1 MRPSNSEKIKQFL
14 SKRFAAKPAGPG
26 QPQREA
32 RELRRLETLIDTV
45 FAIVIVVI
53 VIDLP
58 APEESIA
65 FDLASFIAFQVNSL
79 LIAMLGIIVVLV
91 YWFQSNLLLGNLD
104 RTNGAH
110 AALSLL
116 QIFLVLVY
124 LLSVSLGISVGNEPL
139 ILAVQ
144 SIAAALV
151 GFAAAGAWWYASYKR
166 RLLTPDIS
174 DNEVAALRLRVLAE
188 PLTALLT
195 LALVYVS
202 AMAWELGW
210 FAYPLIAAM
219 LRKTGVGSAA
229 DPVAAPA
236 PAVSDEESQEASK

>member
-1 MRPSNSEKIKQFL
+1 MKRL
-14 SKRFAAKPAGPG
+14 VSKMFKARPAGSG
-26 QPQREA
+26 QLQREA

-58 APEESIA
+58 APEKSAA
-65 FDLASFIAFQVNSL
+65 FDLASFVVFRLNSL
-79 LIAMLGIIVVLV
+79 TLAMLGVIVALV
-91 YWFQSNLLLGNLD
+91 YWFQSNLLLGNLN

-116 QIFLVLVY
+116 QICLVLIY
-124 LLSVSLGISVGNEPL
+124 LLAVSLGISVGNEPL

-151 GFAAAGAWWYASYKR
+151 GFAAAAAWWYASYKR

-174 DNEVAALRLRVLAE
+174 DDEVSALRLRVLAE

-195 LALVYVS
+195 LALAYVN
-202 AMAWELGW
+202 AVAWELGW
-210 FAYPLIAAM
+210 LAYPLIAAM
-219 LRKTGVGSAA
+219 LRKTGVGSSTG
-229 DPVAAPA
+229 PVPE
-236 PAVSDEESQEASK
+236 PETSEEES

>member
-174 DNEVAALRLRVLAE
+174 DDEVAALRLRVLAE

-219 LRKTGVGSAA
+219 LRKTGVGSTA

-236 PAVSDEESQEASK
+236 PAANDEESQEASK

>member
-1 MRPSNSEKIKQFL
+1 MRSSYYEKIKRFV
-14 SKRFAAKPAGPG
+14 SKRFASKPAGPG
-26 QPQREA
+26 QLQRQG

-53 VIDLP
+53 VLDLP
-58 APEESIA
+58 APDESIA
-65 FDLASFIAFQVNSL
+65 FDLASFVAFRIQSL
-79 LIAMLGIIVVLV
+79 VIAMLGVIVILV

-104 RTNGAH
+104 HTDGAH
-110 AALSLL
+110 GALSLL

-124 LLSVSLGISVGNEPL
+124 LLSISLGISVGNDPL

-151 GFAAAGAWWYASYKR
+151 GFAAAAAWWYASYKR
-166 RLLTPDIS
+166 RLLTPDIN
-174 DNEVAALRLRVLAE
+174 DDEVAALRLRVLAE

-195 LALVYVS
+195 LALAYVS

-210 FAYPLIAAM
+210 FAYPLIAAL
-219 LRKTGVGSAA
+219 LRKTGVGSST
-229 DPVAAPA
+229 DPVSESMN
-236 PAVSDEESQEASK
+236 SDDESEGASE